1 MHIPIKALYECGS
14 EIPGALKFWKAI
26 FLEPDRQG
34 SRPKCGSTRTNQSFL
49 GTRYGNFSGL
59 KILEGNFLG
68 ARSAGFKAHM
78 VPSHGALA
86 HFQILHKLY
95 LRAVLGRLRVVLAP
109 SFPFLN

>member
-1 MHIPIKALYECGS
+1 M
-14 EIPGALKFWKAI
+14 EIYRVCNFWKAI
-26 FLEPDRQG
+26 FLEPDRHG

-49 GTRYGNFSGL
+49 GTRCGNLSGL

-78 VPSHGALA
+78 VPSHNALA
-86 HFQILHKLY
+86 HFQFLNKLY

>member
-1 MHIPIKALYECGS
+1 MHIPIKALYECGL

-34 SRPKCGSTRTNQSFL
+34 SRPKCGSTHTKQGFL

-86 HFQILHKLY
+86 HFQILNKLY

>member
-1 MHIPIKALYECGS
+1 MPTRASQIFSLP
-14 EIPGALKFWKAI
+14 EIFWKAI

-34 SRPKCGSTRTNQSFL
+34 SRPKCGSTRTKKGFL
-49 GTRYGNFSGL
+49 GARYGNFSGL
-59 KILEGNFLG
+59 KILEGSFLG

-78 VPSHGALA
+78 VPSHNALA
-86 HFQILHKLY
+86 HFQILNKLY

>member
-1 MHIPIKALYECGS
+1 MNFYEDFHRCQ
-14 EIPGALKFWKAI
+14 PGRLKIFHGLKF
-26 FLEPDRQG
+26 
-34 SRPKCGSTRTNQSFL
+34 
-49 GTRYGNFSGL
+49 
-59 KILEGNFLG
+59 LEGNFLG

-86 HFQILHKLY
+86 HFQILSKLY